1 MTHCIITYSK
11 IKVSGWWKRHSLLS
25 FKDFTHRRVISRYGT
40 FCANIAR
47 AAFFSAKMCWNT
59 LFLCTSL
66 PYLSIAKSP
75 LLPRLPP
82 ATGCGD
88 YSGVAFLFAG
98 IRLWKSFHL
107 SLGEKPQRRCCFYD
121 KKKAFVW
128 STWVVCCL
136 LFLVN
141 IEYPH
146 FWSLVPQFSHKCC
159 RSYV

>member
-1 MTHCIITYSK
+1 MKKTLLAVIQRLYTSSGY
-11 IKVSGWWKRHSLLS
+11 IKV
-25 FKDFTHRRVISRYGT
+25 YGT

-88 YSGVAFLFAG
+88 YSGVALFICRHVRRRLAW
-98 IRLWKSFHL
+98 LWKSFHL
-107 SLGEKPQRRCCFYD
+107 SLGEKPQQRCCFYG

-146 FWSLVPQFSHKCC
+146 FWSLVPQFSHNCC